1 MSVQVKSKLSLP
13 VMFQKIDDINDESK
27 RFIKVKIWLLH
38 LGQNFNGSVFEKE
51 VVDKAIPTL
60 QYVPIVGFIKE
71 GTAPAKDAESKDK
84 KATEDFSDHHYIIV
98 KTENGKEL
106 KYVGS
111 AYGVILSSE
120 DNNAHYEER
129 LCDDGETRT
138 FLVVDGIMWDMFE
151 DSAEIMK
158 RDIVKSHSMELWD
171 DEDSYDGYED
181 ENGLFHFTKFS
192 FRAACILGDKYSPAM
207 INSTVEVQFTVSDF
221 IKRIQEELNNK
232 YMEFTKIN
240 SNSTQNQNTNSTQG
254 GNEIMSNS
262 NTDFQTTIE
271 QLEDIGN
278 IVSQKEM
285 ITDRWGDIIPRYR
298 LVDVQNNEVII
309 RDIKNY
315 GFYGCSYT
323 VDGDKPVIDF
333 ESAKRKKIVY
343 EDYLDGT
350 QLSENTFDIS
360 TDITQIEDKAFQKVE
375 EVNQKISDIQAD
387 YATVKSEYA
396 ETKALYDE
404 MKPKYDAYVQDEQ
417 ARTKA
422 AEVAEKNQIFTKFE
436 SALKDNADF
445 ISLKDDFEKGLLED
459 MAVADIEMK
468 CYAIFGK
475 QNMGTNF
482 SKSEPVKLEIMDD
495 EITDNVVITKYGN
508 IPVSK

>member
-60 QYVPIVGFIKE
+60 QYVPIVGFIKD
-71 GTAPAKDAESKDK
+71 TDSKDK
-84 KATEDFSDHHYIIV
+84 KTTEDFSDHHYIIV

-240 SNSTQNQNTNSTQG
+240 SNSTQNQNTNFTQG
-254 GNEIMSNS
+254 GNEKMSNS

-271 QLEDIGN
+271 QFEDIGN
-278 IVSQKEM
+278 IVSQSEM
-285 ITDRWGDIIPRYR
+285 MIDRWGDSISRYR
-298 LVDVQNNEVII
+298 LVDIQDSEVIVQD
-309 RDIKNY
+309 RKNY

-323 VDGDKPVIDF
+323 VSGDKPVIDF

-343 EDYLDGT
+343 EDYVDGT
-350 QLSENTFDIS
+350 QPSETTFDIGV
-360 TDITQIEDKAFQKVE
+360 DITQIEEKAFQKVE
-375 EVNQKISDIQAD
+375 EANEKVSAVQAD
-387 YATVKSEYA
+387 YTAIKAEYT
-396 ETKALYDE
+396 EIKAMYDE
-404 MKPKYDAYVQDEQ
+404 IKPKYDAYVQDEQ
-417 ARTKA
+417 VRNKA

-445 ISLKDDFEKGLLED
+445 ISLKEDFEKGLLEETT
-459 MAVADIEMK
+459 VTDIEMK

-495 EITDNVVITKYGN
+495 EIADSKIVVTKYGN
-508 IPVSK
+508 IPVGE

>member
-1 MSVQVKSKLSLP
+1 MSVKVKSKLSLP

-60 QYVPIVGFIKE
+60 QYVPIVGFVE
-71 GTAPAKDAESKDK
+71 DNGSKDDK
-84 KATEDFSDHHYIIV
+84 DTNDFSDHRYIIV
-98 KTENGKEL
+98 KTENGIEH

-151 DSAEIMK
+151 DSSEIMK
-158 RDIVKSHSMELWD
+158 RDIIKSHSMELWD

-221 IKRIQEELNNK
+221 IKKIQDELNNK
-232 YMEFTKIN
+232 YTEFAKIN
-240 SNSTQNQNTNSTQG
+240 SNSTQSQNTDSTQG
-254 GNEIMSNS
+254 GNEKMSNS

-278 IVSQKEM
+278 IVSQREM
-285 ITDRWGDIIPRYR
+285 TTDRWGDSVPRYC
-298 LVDVQNNEVII
+298 LVDIQDNEVIV
-309 RDIKNY
+309 RDRKNY

-323 VDGDKPVIDF
+323 VENDKPVIDF
-333 ESAKRKKIVY
+333 ESTKRKKIVY
-343 EDYLDGT
+343 EDYVDGT
-350 QLSENTFDIS
+350 QTSKAVFDIG
-360 TDITQIEDKAFQKVE
+360 TDIIQIEDKAFQKVKE
-375 EVNQKISDIQAD
+375 ANEKVSSIQAD
-387 YATVKSEYA
+387 YTA
-396 ETKALYDE
+396 TKALYDE
-404 MKPKYDAYVQDEQ
+404 IKPKYDAYVQDEQ
-417 ARTKA
+417 TRTRA
-422 AEVAEKNQIFTKFE
+422 AEIAEKNKIFTQFE

-445 ISLKDDFEKGLLED
+445 VSLKDDFEKGLLED
-459 MAVADIEMK
+459 MTVSDIEVK

-482 SKSEPVKLEIMDD
+482 SKNDSVKLGIMDD
-495 EITDNVVITKYGN
+495 DTTDSKFVVTKYGN
-508 IPVSK
+508 IPVGE

>member
-60 QYVPIVGFIKE
+60 QYVPIVGFIKDN
-71 GTAPAKDAESKDK
+71 GDK
-84 KATEDFSDHHYIIV
+84 NNTEDFSDHHYIIV

-240 SNSTQNQNTNSTQG
+240 SNSTQNQNTNFTQG
-254 GNEIMSNS
+254 GKEIMSNS

-285 ITDRWGDIIPRYR
+285 TSDRWGTSISRYR
-298 LVDVQNNEVII
+298 LVDIQDSEVII
-309 RDIKNY
+309 QDRKNY

-323 VDGDKPVIDF
+323 VSGDKPVIDF

-343 EDYLDGT
+343 EDYVDGI
-350 QLSENTFDIS
+350 QPSETIFDIGA
-360 TDITQIEDKAFQKVE
+360 DITQIEDKAFQKVE
-375 EVNQKISDIQAD
+375 EANEKVSAVQAD
-387 YATVKSEYA
+387 YTAIKAEYT
-396 ETKALYDE
+396 EIKAMYDE
-404 MKPKYDAYVQDEQ
+404 IKPKYDAYVQDEQ
-417 ARTKA
+417 VRNKA

-436 SALKDNADF
+436 SVLKDNADF
-445 ISLKDDFEKGLLED
+445 ISLKEDFEKGLLEETT
-459 MAVADIEMK
+459 VTDIEMK

-495 EITDNVVITKYGN
+495 EIADSKIVVTKYGN
-508 IPVSK
+508 IPVGE

>member
-60 QYVPIVGFIKE
+60 QYVPIVGFIKDN
-71 GTAPAKDAESKDK
+71 GDK
-84 KATEDFSDHHYIIV
+84 NNTEDFSDHHYIIV

-138 FLVVDGIMWDMFE
+138 FLVVDGIMWDMFD

-240 SNSTQNQNTNSTQG
+240 SNSTQNQNTNFTQG
-254 GNEIMSNS
+254 GNEKMSNS

-271 QLEDIGN
+271 QFEDISN
-278 IVSQKEM
+278 IVSQSEM
-285 ITDRWGDIIPRYR
+285 MIDRWGDSISRYR
-298 LVDVQNNEVII
+298 LVDIQDSEVIVQD
-309 RDIKNY
+309 RKNY

-323 VDGDKPVIDF
+323 VSGDKPVIDF

-343 EDYLDGT
+343 EDYVDGT
-350 QLSENTFDIS
+350 QPSETTFDIGV
-360 TDITQIEDKAFQKVE
+360 DITQIEEKAFQKVE
-375 EVNQKISDIQAD
+375 EANEKVSAVQAD
-387 YATVKSEYA
+387 YTAIKAEYT
-396 ETKALYDE
+396 EIKAMYDE
-404 MKPKYDAYVQDEQ
+404 IKPKYDAYVQDEQ
-417 ARTKA
+417 VRNKA

-445 ISLKDDFEKGLLED
+445 ISLKEDFEKGLLEETT
-459 MAVADIEMK
+459 VTDIEMK

-495 EITDNVVITKYGN
+495 EIADSKIVVTKYGN
-508 IPVSK
+508 IPVGE

>member
-60 QYVPIVGFIKE
+60 QYVPIVGFIKDN
-71 GTAPAKDAESKDK
+71 GDK
-84 KATEDFSDHHYIIV
+84 NNTEDFSDHHYIIV

-240 SNSTQNQNTNSTQG
+240 SNSTQNQNTNFTQG
-254 GNEIMSNS
+254 GNEKMSNS

-271 QLEDIGN
+271 QFEDIGN
-278 IVSQKEM
+278 IVSQSEM
-285 ITDRWGDIIPRYR
+285 MIDRWGDSISRYR
-298 LVDVQNNEVII
+298 LVDIQDSEVIVQD
-309 RDIKNY
+309 RKNY

-323 VDGDKPVIDF
+323 VSGDKPVIDF

-343 EDYLDGT
+343 EDYVDGT
-350 QLSENTFDIS
+350 QPSETTFDIGV
-360 TDITQIEDKAFQKVE
+360 DITQIEEKAFQKVE
-375 EVNQKISDIQAD
+375 EANEKVSAVQAD
-387 YATVKSEYA
+387 YTAIKAEYT
-396 ETKALYDE
+396 EIKAMYDE
-404 MKPKYDAYVQDEQ
+404 IKPKYDAYVQDEQ
-417 ARTKA
+417 VRNKA

-445 ISLKDDFEKGLLED
+445 ISLKEDFEKGLLEETT
-459 MAVADIEMK
+459 VTDIEMK

-495 EITDNVVITKYGN
+495 EIADSKIVVTKYGN
-508 IPVSK
+508 IPVGE

>member
-60 QYVPIVGFIKE
+60 QYVPIVGFIKDN
-71 GTAPAKDAESKDK
+71 GDK
-84 KATEDFSDHHYIIV
+84 NSTEDFSDHHYIIV

-240 SNSTQNQNTNSTQG
+240 SNSTQNQNTNFTQG
-254 GNEIMSNS
+254 GNEKMSNS

-271 QLEDIGN
+271 QFEDIGN
-278 IVSQKEM
+278 IVSQSEM
-285 ITDRWGDIIPRYR
+285 ITDRWGDSISRYR
-298 LVDVQNNEVII
+298 LVDIQDSEVIVQD
-309 RDIKNY
+309 RKNY

-323 VDGDKPVIDF
+323 VSGDKPVIDF

-343 EDYLDGT
+343 EDYVDGT
-350 QLSENTFDIS
+350 QPSETTFDIGV
-360 TDITQIEDKAFQKVE
+360 DITQIEEKAFQKVE
-375 EVNQKISDIQAD
+375 EANEKVSAVQAD
-387 YATVKSEYA
+387 YTAIKAEYT
-396 ETKALYDE
+396 EIKAMYDE
-404 MKPKYDAYVQDEQ
+404 IKPKYDAYVQDEQ
-417 ARTKA
+417 VRNKA

-445 ISLKDDFEKGLLED
+445 ISLKEDFEKGLLEETT
-459 MAVADIEMK
+459 VADIEMK

-495 EITDNVVITKYGN
+495 EIADNVVITKYGN

>member
-13 VMFQKIDDINDESK
+13 VMFQKIDDINDENK

-60 QYVPIVGFIKE
+60 QYVPIVGFIKD
-71 GTAPAKDAESKDK
+71 TDSKDK
-84 KATEDFSDHHYIIV
+84 KTTEDFSDHHYIIV

-240 SNSTQNQNTNSTQG
+240 SNSTQNQNTNFTQG
-254 GNEIMSNS
+254 GNEKMFNS

-271 QLEDIGN
+271 QFEDIGN
-278 IVSQKEM
+278 IVSQSEM
-285 ITDRWGDIIPRYR
+285 IVDRWGDPISRYR
-298 LVDVQNNEVII
+298 LVDIQDSEVIVQD
-309 RDIKNY
+309 RKNY

-323 VDGDKPVIDF
+323 VSGDKPVIDF

-343 EDYLDGT
+343 EDYVDGT
-350 QLSENTFDIS
+350 QPSETTFDIGV
-360 TDITQIEDKAFQKVE
+360 DITQIEEKAFQKVE
-375 EVNQKISDIQAD
+375 EANEKVSAVQAD
-387 YATVKSEYA
+387 YTAIKAEYT
-396 ETKALYDE
+396 EIKAMYDE
-404 MKPKYDAYVQDEQ
+404 IKPKYDAYVQDEQ
-417 ARTKA
+417 ARNKA

-436 SALKDNADF
+436 SVLKDNADF
-445 ISLKDDFEKGLLED
+445 ISLKEDFEKGLLEETT
-459 MAVADIEMK
+459 VADIEMK
-468 CYAIFGK
+468 CYAVFGK

-495 EITDNVVITKYGN
+495 EIADNVVITKYGN

>member
-13 VMFQKIDDINDESK
+13 VMFQKIDDINDENK

-60 QYVPIVGFIKE
+60 QYVPIVGFIKD
-71 GTAPAKDAESKDK
+71 TDSKDK
-84 KATEDFSDHHYIIV
+84 KTTEDFSDHHYIIV

-240 SNSTQNQNTNSTQG
+240 SNSTQNQNTNFTQG
-254 GNEIMSNS
+254 GNEKMSNS

-271 QLEDIGN
+271 QFEDIGN
-278 IVSQKEM
+278 IVSQSEM
-285 ITDRWGDIIPRYR
+285 IVDRWGDPISRYR
-298 LVDVQNNEVII
+298 LVDIQDSEVIVQD
-309 RDIKNY
+309 RKNY

-323 VDGDKPVIDF
+323 VSGDKPVIDF

-343 EDYLDGT
+343 EDYVDGT
-350 QLSENTFDIS
+350 QPSETTFDIGV
-360 TDITQIEDKAFQKVE
+360 DITQIEEKAFQKVE
-375 EVNQKISDIQAD
+375 EANEKVSAVQAD
-387 YATVKSEYA
+387 YTAIKAEYT
-396 ETKALYDE
+396 EIKAMYDE
-404 MKPKYDAYVQDEQ
+404 IKPKYDAYVQDEQ
-417 ARTKA
+417 ARNKA

-436 SALKDNADF
+436 SVLKDNADF
-445 ISLKDDFEKGLLED
+445 ISLKEDFEKGLLEETT
-459 MAVADIEMK
+459 VADIEMK
-468 CYAIFGK
+468 CYAVFGK

-495 EITDNVVITKYGN
+495 EIADNVVITKYGN

>member
-60 QYVPIVGFIKE
+60 QYVPIVGFIKD
-71 GTAPAKDAESKDK
+71 TDSKDK
-84 KATEDFSDHHYIIV
+84 KTTEDFSSHQYIIV

-240 SNSTQNQNTNSTQG
+240 SNSTQNQNTNFTQG
-254 GNEIMSNS
+254 GNEKMSNS

-271 QLEDIGN
+271 QFEDISN
-278 IVSQKEM
+278 IVSQSEM
-285 ITDRWGDIIPRYR
+285 MIDRWGDSISRYR
-298 LVDVQNNEVII
+298 LVDIQDSEVIVQD
-309 RDIKNY
+309 RKNY

-323 VDGDKPVIDF
+323 VSGDKPVIDF

-343 EDYLDGT
+343 EDYVDGT
-350 QLSENTFDIS
+350 QPSETTFDIGV
-360 TDITQIEDKAFQKVE
+360 DITQIEEKAFQKVE
-375 EVNQKISDIQAD
+375 EANEKVSAVQAD
-387 YATVKSEYA
+387 YTAIKAEYT
-396 ETKALYDE
+396 EIKAMYDE
-404 MKPKYDAYVQDEQ
+404 IKPKYDAYVQDEQ
-417 ARTKA
+417 VRNKA

-445 ISLKDDFEKGLLED
+445 ISLKEDFEKGLLEETT
-459 MAVADIEMK
+459 VADIEMK

-495 EITDNVVITKYGN
+495 EIADNVVITKYGN

>member
-60 QYVPIVGFIKE
+60 QYVPIVGFIKD
-71 GTAPAKDAESKDK
+71 TDSKDK
-84 KATEDFSDHHYIIV
+84 KTTEDFSDHHYIIV

-240 SNSTQNQNTNSTQG
+240 SNSTQNQNTNFTQG
-254 GNEIMSNS
+254 GNEKMSNS

-271 QLEDIGN
+271 QFEDIGN
-278 IVSQKEM
+278 IVSQSEM
-285 ITDRWGDIIPRYR
+285 ITDRWGDSISRYR
-298 LVDVQNNEVII
+298 LVDIQDSEVIV
-309 RDIKNY
+309 RDRKNY
-315 GFYGCSYT
+315 GFYGCPYT
-323 VDGDKPVIDF
+323 VDGDKPIVNF

-343 EDYLDGT
+343 EDYVDGT
-350 QLSENTFDIS
+350 QSSKIVFDIGA
-360 TDITQIEDKAFQKVE
+360 DITQIEDKAFQKVE
-375 EVNQKISDIQAD
+375 EANQKVADIQAD
-387 YATVKSEYA
+387 YTAVQNDCTAVQKDYIA
-396 ETKALYDE
+396 IKAKYDD
-404 MKPKYDAYVQDEQ
+404 MKIKYDAYVQDEQ
-417 ARTKA
+417 ARNKA

-445 ISLKDDFEKGLLED
+445 ISLKEDFEKGLLEETT
-459 MAVADIEMK
+459 VADIEMK

-482 SKSEPVKLEIMDD
+482 SKSEPVKLGIMDD
-495 EITDNVVITKYGN
+495 EIADNVVITKYGN

>member
-1 MSVQVKSKLSLP
+1 
-13 VMFQKIDDINDESK
+13 
-27 RFIKVKIWLLH
+27 
-38 LGQNFNGSVFEKE
+38 
-51 VVDKAIPTL
+51 
-60 QYVPIVGFIKE
+60 
-71 GTAPAKDAESKDK
+71 
-84 KATEDFSDHHYIIV
+84 
-98 KTENGKEL
+98 
-106 KYVGS
+106 
-111 AYGVILSSE
+111 
-120 DNNAHYEER
+120 
-129 LCDDGETRT
+129 
-138 FLVVDGIMWDMFE
+138 
-151 DSAEIMK
+151 MK

-240 SNSTQNQNTNSTQG
+240 SNSTQNQNTNFTQG
-254 GNEIMSNS
+254 GNEKMSNS

-271 QLEDIGN
+271 QFEDIGN

-285 ITDRWGDIIPRYR
+285 ISDRWGTSISRYR
-298 LVDVQNNEVII
+298 LVDIQDSEVIVQD
-309 RDIKNY
+309 RKNY

-323 VDGDKPVIDF
+323 VSGDKPVIDF

-343 EDYLDGT
+343 EDYVDGT
-350 QLSENTFDIS
+350 QPSETTFDIGV
-360 TDITQIEDKAFQKVE
+360 DITQIEEKAFQKVE
-375 EVNQKISDIQAD
+375 EANEKVSAVQAD
-387 YATVKSEYA
+387 YTAIKAEYT
-396 ETKALYDE
+396 EIKAMYDE
-404 MKPKYDAYVQDEQ
+404 IKPKYDAYVQDEQ
-417 ARTKA
+417 VRNKA

-445 ISLKDDFEKGLLED
+445 ISLKEDFEKGLLEETT
-459 MAVADIEMK
+459 VTDIEMK

-495 EITDNVVITKYGN
+495 EIADSKIVVTKYGN
-508 IPVSK
+508 IPVGE

>member
-13 VMFQKIDDINDESK
+13 VMFQKIDDINDENK

-60 QYVPIVGFIKE
+60 QYVPIVGFIKD
-71 GTAPAKDAESKDK
+71 TDSKDK
-84 KATEDFSDHHYIIV
+84 KTTEDFSDHHYIIV

-240 SNSTQNQNTNSTQG
+240 SNSTQNQNTNFTQG
-254 GNEIMSNS
+254 GNEKMSNS

-271 QLEDIGN
+271 QFEDIGN
-278 IVSQKEM
+278 IVSQSEM
-285 ITDRWGDIIPRYR
+285 ITDRWGDSISRYR
-298 LVDVQNNEVII
+298 LVDIQDSEVIV
-309 RDIKNY
+309 RDRKNY

-323 VDGDKPVIDF
+323 INGDKPVIDF

-343 EDYLDGT
+343 EDYVDGT
-350 QLSENTFDIS
+350 QPSETTFDIGA
-360 TDITQIEDKAFQKVE
+360 DMAQIEDKAFQKVE
-375 EVNQKISDIQAD
+375 EANEKVSAVQAD
-387 YATVKSEYA
+387 YTAIKAEYT
-396 ETKALYDE
+396 EIKAMYDE
-404 MKPKYDAYVQDEQ
+404 IKPKYDAYVQDEQ
-417 ARTKA
+417 VRNKA

-445 ISLKDDFEKGLLED
+445 ISLKEDFEKGLLEETT
-459 MAVADIEMK
+459 VTDIEMK

-495 EITDNVVITKYGN
+495 EIADSKIVVTKYGN
-508 IPVSK
+508 IPVGE

>member
-60 QYVPIVGFIKE
+60 QYVPIVGFIKDN
-71 GTAPAKDAESKDK
+71 GDK
-84 KATEDFSDHHYIIV
+84 NNTEDFSDHHYIIV

-240 SNSTQNQNTNSTQG
+240 SNSTQNQNTNFTQG
-254 GNEIMSNS
+254 GNEKMSNS

-271 QLEDIGN
+271 QFEDISN
-278 IVSQKEM
+278 IVSQSEM
-285 ITDRWGDIIPRYR
+285 MIDRWGDSISRYR
-298 LVDVQNNEVII
+298 LVDIQDSEVIVQD
-309 RDIKNY
+309 RKNY

-323 VDGDKPVIDF
+323 VSGDKPVIDF

-343 EDYLDGT
+343 EDYVDGT
-350 QLSENTFDIS
+350 QPSETTFDIGV
-360 TDITQIEDKAFQKVE
+360 DITQIEEKAFQKVE
-375 EVNQKISDIQAD
+375 EANEKVSAVQAD
-387 YATVKSEYA
+387 YTAIKAEYT
-396 ETKALYDE
+396 EIKAMYDE
-404 MKPKYDAYVQDEQ
+404 IKPKYDAYVQDEQ
-417 ARTKA
+417 VRNKA

-445 ISLKDDFEKGLLED
+445 ISLKEDFEKGLLEETT
-459 MAVADIEMK
+459 VTDIEMK

-495 EITDNVVITKYGN
+495 EIADSKIVVTKYGN
-508 IPVSK
+508 IPVGE

>member
-60 QYVPIVGFIKE
+60 QYVPIVGFIKD
-71 GTAPAKDAESKDK
+71 TDSKDK
-84 KATEDFSDHHYIIV
+84 KNTEDFSDHHYIIV

-240 SNSTQNQNTNSTQG
+240 SNSTQNQNINFTQG
-254 GNEIMSNS
+254 GNEKMSNS

-271 QLEDIGN
+271 QFEDIGN

-285 ITDRWGDIIPRYR
+285 ISDRWGTSISRYR
-298 LVDVQNNEVII
+298 LVDIQDSEVIVQD
-309 RDIKNY
+309 RKNY

-323 VDGDKPVIDF
+323 VSGDKPVIDF

-343 EDYLDGT
+343 EDYVDGI
-350 QLSENTFDIS
+350 QSSETIFDIGA
-360 TDITQIEDKAFQKVE
+360 DITQIEDKAFQKVE
-375 EVNQKISDIQAD
+375 EANEKVSAVQAD
-387 YATVKSEYA
+387 YTAIKAEYT
-396 ETKALYDE
+396 EIKAMYDE
-404 MKPKYDAYVQDEQ
+404 IKPKYDAYVQDEQ
-417 ARTKA
+417 VRNKA
-422 AEVAEKNQIFTKFE
+422 AEVAKKNQIFTKFE

-445 ISLKDDFEKGLLED
+445 ISLKEDFEKGLLEETT
-459 MAVADIEMK
+459 VTDIEMK

-495 EITDNVVITKYGN
+495 EIADSKIVVTKYGN
-508 IPVSK
+508 IPVGE

>member
-13 VMFQKIDDINDESK
+13 IMFQKIDDINDESK

-60 QYVPIVGFIKE
+60 QYVPIVGFIKDD
-71 GTAPAKDAESKDK
+71 GSKK
-84 KATEDFSDHHYIIV
+84 GTEDFSDHHYIIV
-98 KTENGKEL
+98 KTENGKES

-158 RDIVKSHSMELWD
+158 RDVIKSHSMELWD

-232 YMEFTKIN
+232 YIEFTQIN
-240 SNSTQNQNTNSTQG
+240 SNSTQNQNTNFTQG
-254 GNEIMSNS
+254 GQKIMSNS

-271 QLEDIGN
+271 QFEDIGN

-285 ITDRWGDIIPRYR
+285 MTDRWGDSIARYR
-298 LVDVQNNEVII
+298 LVDIQDSEVIV
-309 RDIKNY
+309 RDRKNY

-343 EDYLDGT
+343 EDYVDGT
-350 QLSENTFDIS
+350 QPSETTFDIGA
-360 TDITQIEDKAFQKVE
+360 DIIQIENKAFQKVE
-375 EVNQKISDIQAD
+375 EANEKVSAVQAD
-387 YATVKSEYA
+387 YTAIKAEYT
-396 ETKALYDE
+396 ETKAMYDE
-404 MKPKYDAYVQDEQ
+404 IKPKYDAYVQDEQ
-417 ARTKA
+417 ARNKA

-445 ISLKDDFEKGLLED
+445 ISLKEDFEKGLLEEIT
-459 MAVADIEMK
+459 VADIEMK

-482 SKSEPVKLEIMDD
+482 SKSEPVKLEIIDD
-495 EITDNVVITKYGN
+495 EIADNVVITKYGN

>member
-60 QYVPIVGFIKE
+60 QYVPIVGFIKD
-71 GTAPAKDAESKDK
+71 TDSKDK
-84 KATEDFSDHHYIIV
+84 KNTEDFSDHHYIIV

-240 SNSTQNQNTNSTQG
+240 SNSTQNQNTNFTQG
-254 GNEIMSNS
+254 GNEKMSNS

-271 QLEDIGN
+271 QFEDIGN
-278 IVSQKEM
+278 IVSQSEM
-285 ITDRWGDIIPRYR
+285 MIDRWGDSISRYR
-298 LVDVQNNEVII
+298 LVDIQDSEVIVQD
-309 RDIKNY
+309 RKNY

-323 VDGDKPVIDF
+323 VSGDKPVIDF

-343 EDYLDGT
+343 EDYVDGT
-350 QLSENTFDIS
+350 QPSETTFDIGV
-360 TDITQIEDKAFQKVE
+360 DITQIEEKAFQKVE
-375 EVNQKISDIQAD
+375 EANEKVSAVQAD
-387 YATVKSEYA
+387 YTAIKAEYT
-396 ETKALYDE
+396 EIKAMYDE
-404 MKPKYDAYVQDEQ
+404 IKPKYDAYVQDEQ
-417 ARTKA
+417 VRNKA

-445 ISLKDDFEKGLLED
+445 ISLKEDFEKGLLEETT
-459 MAVADIEMK
+459 VTDIEMK

-495 EITDNVVITKYGN
+495 EIADGKIVVTKYGN
-508 IPVSK
+508 IPVGE

>member
-13 VMFQKIDDINDESK
+13 VMFQKIDDVNDESK

-60 QYVPIVGFIKE
+60 QYVPIVGFIKDN
-71 GTAPAKDAESKDK
+71 GDK
-84 KATEDFSDHHYIIV
+84 NNTEDFSDHHYIIV

-240 SNSTQNQNTNSTQG
+240 SNSTQNQNTNFTQG
-254 GNEIMSNS
+254 GNEKMSNS

-271 QLEDIGN
+271 QFEDISN
-278 IVSQKEM
+278 IVSQSEM
-285 ITDRWGDIIPRYR
+285 MIDRWGDSISRYR
-298 LVDVQNNEVII
+298 LVDIQDSEVIVQD
-309 RDIKNY
+309 RKNY

-323 VDGDKPVIDF
+323 VSGDKPVIDF

-343 EDYLDGT
+343 EDYVDGT
-350 QLSENTFDIS
+350 QPSETTFDIGV
-360 TDITQIEDKAFQKVE
+360 DITQIEEKAFQKVE
-375 EVNQKISDIQAD
+375 EANEKVSAVQAD
-387 YATVKSEYA
+387 YTAIKAEYT
-396 ETKALYDE
+396 EIKAMYDE
-404 MKPKYDAYVQDEQ
+404 IKPKYDAYVQDEQ
-417 ARTKA
+417 VRNKA
-422 AEVAEKNQIFTKFE
+422 AEVAKKNQIFTKFE

-445 ISLKDDFEKGLLED
+445 ISLKEDFEKGLLEETT
-459 MAVADIEMK
+459 VADIEMK

-495 EITDNVVITKYGN
+495 EIADNVVITKYGN

>member
-60 QYVPIVGFIKE
+60 QYVPIVGFIKD
-71 GTAPAKDAESKDK
+71 TDSKDK
-84 KATEDFSDHHYIIV
+84 KNTEDFSDHHYIIV

-240 SNSTQNQNTNSTQG
+240 SNSTQNQNTNFTQG
-254 GNEIMSNS
+254 GNEKMSNS

-271 QLEDIGN
+271 QFEDIGN
-278 IVSQKEM
+278 IVSQSEM
-285 ITDRWGDIIPRYR
+285 MIDRWGDSISRYR
-298 LVDVQNNEVII
+298 LVDIQDSEVIVQD
-309 RDIKNY
+309 RKNY

-323 VDGDKPVIDF
+323 VSGDKPVIDF

-343 EDYLDGT
+343 EDYVDGT
-350 QLSENTFDIS
+350 QPSETTFDIGV
-360 TDITQIEDKAFQKVE
+360 DITQIEEKAFQKVE
-375 EVNQKISDIQAD
+375 EANEKVSAVQAD
-387 YATVKSEYA
+387 YTAIKAEYT
-396 ETKALYDE
+396 EIKAMYDE
-404 MKPKYDAYVQDEQ
+404 IKPKYDAYVQDEQ
-417 ARTKA
+417 VRNKA

-445 ISLKDDFEKGLLED
+445 ISLKEDFEKGLLEETT
-459 MAVADIEMK
+459 VTDIEMK

-495 EITDNVVITKYGN
+495 EIADSKIVVTKYGN
-508 IPVSK
+508 IPVGE

>member
-1 MSVQVKSKLSLP
+1 
-13 VMFQKIDDINDESK
+13 
-27 RFIKVKIWLLH
+27 
-38 LGQNFNGSVFEKE
+38 
-51 VVDKAIPTL
+51 
-60 QYVPIVGFIKE
+60 
-71 GTAPAKDAESKDK
+71 
-84 KATEDFSDHHYIIV
+84 
-98 KTENGKEL
+98 
-106 KYVGS
+106 
-111 AYGVILSSE
+111 
-120 DNNAHYEER
+120 
-129 LCDDGETRT
+129 
-138 FLVVDGIMWDMFE
+138 
-151 DSAEIMK
+151 
-158 RDIVKSHSMELWD
+158 
-171 DEDSYDGYED
+171 
-181 ENGLFHFTKFS
+181 
-192 FRAACILGDKYSPAM
+192 
-207 INSTVEVQFTVSDF
+207 
-221 IKRIQEELNNK
+221 
-232 YMEFTKIN
+232 
-240 SNSTQNQNTNSTQG
+240 
-254 GNEIMSNS
+254 MSNS

-495 EITDNVVITKYGN
+495 EIADNVVITKYGN

>member
-60 QYVPIVGFIKE
+60 QYVPIVGFIKDN
-71 GTAPAKDAESKDK
+71 GDK
-84 KATEDFSDHHYIIV
+84 NNTEDFSDHHYIIV
-98 KTENGKEL
+98 KTKNGKEL

-240 SNSTQNQNTNSTQG
+240 SNSTQNQNTNFTQG
-254 GNEIMSNS
+254 GNEKMSNS

-271 QLEDIGN
+271 QFEDISN
-278 IVSQKEM
+278 IVSQSEM
-285 ITDRWGDIIPRYR
+285 MIDRWGDSISRYR
-298 LVDVQNNEVII
+298 LVDIQDSEVIVQD
-309 RDIKNY
+309 RKNY

-323 VDGDKPVIDF
+323 VSGDKPVIDF

-343 EDYLDGT
+343 EDYVDGT
-350 QLSENTFDIS
+350 QPSETTFDIGV
-360 TDITQIEDKAFQKVE
+360 DITQIEEKAFQKVE
-375 EVNQKISDIQAD
+375 EANEKVSAVQAD
-387 YATVKSEYA
+387 YTAIKAEYT
-396 ETKALYDE
+396 EIKAMYDE
-404 MKPKYDAYVQDEQ
+404 IKPKYDAYVQDEQ
-417 ARTKA
+417 VRNKA

-445 ISLKDDFEKGLLED
+445 ISLKEDFEKGLLEETT
-459 MAVADIEMK
+459 VTDIEMK

-495 EITDNVVITKYGN
+495 EIADSKIVVTKYGN
-508 IPVSK
+508 IPVGE

>member
-60 QYVPIVGFIKE
+60 QYVPIVGFIKD
-71 GTAPAKDAESKDK
+71 TDSKDK
-84 KATEDFSDHHYIIV
+84 KTTEDFSDHHYIIV

-240 SNSTQNQNTNSTQG
+240 SNSTQNQNTNFTQG
-254 GNEIMSNS
+254 GNEKMSNS

-271 QLEDIGN
+271 QFEDIGN
-278 IVSQKEM
+278 IVSQSEM
-285 ITDRWGDIIPRYR
+285 ITDRWGDSIPRYR
-298 LVDVQNNEVII
+298 LVDIQDSEVIVMD
-309 RDIKNY
+309 RKNY

-323 VDGDKPVIDF
+323 INGDKPVIDF

-343 EDYLDGT
+343 EDYVDGT
-350 QLSENTFDIS
+350 QPSETTFDIGA
-360 TDITQIEDKAFQKVE
+360 DMAQIEDKAFQKVE
-375 EVNQKISDIQAD
+375 EANQKVADIQAD
-387 YATVKSEYA
+387 YTAVQNDCTAVQKDYIA
-396 ETKALYDE
+396 IKAKYDD
-404 MKPKYDAYVQDEQ
+404 MKIKYDAYVQDEQ
-417 ARTKA
+417 ARNKA

-445 ISLKDDFEKGLLED
+445 ISLKEDFEKGLLEETT
-459 MAVADIEMK
+459 VADIEMK

-482 SKSEPVKLEIMDD
+482 SKSEPVKLGIMDD
-495 EITDNVVITKYGN
+495 EIADNVVITKYGN

>member
-13 VMFQKIDDINDESK
+13 VMFQKIDDINDENK

-60 QYVPIVGFIKE
+60 QYVPIVGFIKD
-71 GTAPAKDAESKDK
+71 TDSKNK
-84 KATEDFSDHHYIIV
+84 KTTEDFSDHHYIIV

-240 SNSTQNQNTNSTQG
+240 SNSTQNQNTNFTQG
-254 GNEIMSNS
+254 GNEKMSNS

-271 QLEDIGN
+271 QFEDIGN
-278 IVSQKEM
+278 IVSQSEM
-285 ITDRWGDIIPRYR
+285 ITDRWGDSISRYR
-298 LVDVQNNEVII
+298 LVDIQDGEVIVQD
-309 RDIKNY
+309 RKNY

-323 VDGDKPVIDF
+323 VSGDKPVIDF

-343 EDYLDGT
+343 EDYVDGT
-350 QLSENTFDIS
+350 QPSETTFDIGV
-360 TDITQIEDKAFQKVE
+360 DITQIEEKAFQKVE
-375 EVNQKISDIQAD
+375 EANEKVSAVQAD
-387 YATVKSEYA
+387 YTAIKAEYT
-396 ETKALYDE
+396 EIKAMYDE
-404 MKPKYDAYVQDEQ
+404 IKPKYDAYVQDEQ
-417 ARTKA
+417 ARNKA

-436 SALKDNADF
+436 SVLKDNADF
-445 ISLKDDFEKGLLED
+445 ISLKEDFEKGFLEETT
-459 MAVADIEMK
+459 VADIEMK

-482 SKSEPVKLEIMDD
+482 SKSEPVKLEIIDD
-495 EITDNVVITKYGN
+495 EIADNVVITKYGN